1 MYIIVII
8 QYNIY
13 TILVLIVIVFYF
25 LPPILILTVNFS
37 QISLL
42 GLSSLSGRTP
52 PPRSWSC
59 WTPPP
64 CAGLLAPCRYS
75 SSSSSSSS
83 RCLYAGVLFIY
94 TIYSIFYIMHTC
106 SYSIYLLRICVPSC
120 AVCIYS
126 VYCVNISHSHVNRRL
141 LTIRFLLLL

>member
-8 QYNIY
+8 QYNTY
-13 TILVLIVIVFYF
+13 TILFLLFIFYLILLIS
-25 LPPILILTVNFS
+25 ILTVNFS
-37 QISLL
+37 QISPR
-42 GLSSLSGRTP
+42 GLSSLSGRIP
-52 PPRSWSC
+52 PPLSWSC
-59 WTPPP
+59 WTPLP

-75 SSSSSSSS
+75 SSSSG
-83 RCLYAGVLFIY
+83 RCLYTGVLFIY
-94 TIYSIFYIMHTC
+94 TIYSIFYIVHTC

-120 AVCIYS
+120 AVCIHS